1 MKIEC
6 FECGKPAKCNHHVIP
21 KSLGGKRTVPL
32 CLKCHGLVHERDFN
46 RHKALQKKG
55 IEAAKKAGK
64 YNGRKL
70 GSLKYPDAPAKAR
83 ELWKQGK
90 SLREISAALEK
101 EGMNISHGSIHRY
114 MQDSFWSKDDK

>member
-32 CLKCHGLVHERDFN
+32 CLKCHGLVHDRNFM
-46 RHKALQKKG
+46 RHKELQKKG

-64 YNGRKL
+64 YTGRTGRKS
-70 GSLKYPDAPAKAR
+70 GTLKYPDAPAKVK
-83 ELWKQGK
+83 ELRKQGK
-90 SLREISAALEK
+90 SIRKIGDILQK
-101 EGMNISHGSIHRY
+101 EGIKLSN
-114 MQDSFWSKDDK
+114 